1 MSHLSFF
8 ILLFVSLN
16 CFSQKKWDGEAG
28 NNQWSNAINWT
39 GNAVPSS
46 TDNVVLDN
54 SLVTNNYSIS
64 LPSTAV
70 TVKTITI
77 TPSASRTI
85 ELTLP
90 ATNTALPGL
99 TMNGPGYSLVINSG
113 GTFRN
118 SSGSASGSAVRV
130 IDSIRINNGGRYV
143 HNSASGHTTNVQTL
157 ATIAGTESGIFEL
170 DVPSASSTISL
181 SGRTFGKLVLRSSA
195 AGGTCNYTAAGTSK
209 VNIRNTLD
217 LGAGVNFN
225 LNCSD
230 TIFVGTDFLQDAGT
244 LNLGNSTRSVVLSI
258 KQNATQN
265 SGGIITETGT
275 GTQTILINGSG
286 FQLVAFRGTISNQV
300 SLVKDGAGVLWS
312 KAAMSLPYKLQL
324 KNGRILTSQGLITL
338 QAACIIQA
346 DSLAANSF
354 IEGPLK
360 KDGLNNQSFLF
371 PVGKSGTMRWVQLK
385 NATGNFTVE
394 YFRSNPE
401 ALSNVN
407 GSGIHHISSIEYWDV
422 TTTSSAT
429 AEAKLSFLYP
439 GSGEITNLASLR
451 VARLINGIW
460 QDAGN
465 TAVSGTPG
473 SDGWVSS
480 IAAGGFS
487 ANSKSFALASATGLE
502 NPLPLSSILLRTSLY
517 GGKVTFLWS
526 SDNDIKFQ
534 KFQLQRSYDGVNYQT
549 IFETISETRFT
560 FSPESKNSYYRVKA
574 ACENGST
581 SYLSNIVYIPFKP
594 GAQSTYIVVDVSGRI
609 IKSFKENSLY
619 IKKTIKSYMN
629 ELRPGI
635 YFIREISGRN
645 TFKYVKPII

>member
-8 ILLFVSLN
+8 ILLLLSCT

-39 GNAVPSS
+39 GNAVPTA

-54 SLVTNNYSIS
+54 SLVSNNYSIS
-64 LPSTAV
+64 LPSAAV

-85 ELTLP
+85 ELVLP

-99 TMNGPGYSLVINSG
+99 TMNGPGYGLVINSG

-143 HNSASGHTTNVQTL
+143 HNSASGHTTIVQTL

-170 DVPSASSTISL
+170 DIPSASSTISL
-181 SGRTFGKLVLRSSA
+181 SGRTFGKLVLRSTA
-195 AGGTCNYTAAGTSK
+195 AGGTCNYTAAGTSR

-217 LGAGVNFN
+217 IGAGVNFN

-230 TIFVGTDFLQDAGT
+230 TIFVGADFVQDVGT
-244 LNLGNSTRSVVLSI
+244 FNLGNSTRSVVLSI

-286 FQLVAFRGTISNQV
+286 FQLVALRGTISNQV
-300 SLVKDGAGVLWS
+300 ALVKDNAGVLWS
-312 KAAMSLPYKLQL
+312 KAPLSLPYRLQL
-324 KNGRILTSQGLITL
+324 KSGRILTSQGLITL
-338 QAACIIQA
+338 QPACIIQA
-346 DSLAANSF
+346 DSLATTAF

-371 PVGKSGTMRWVQLK
+371 PVGKSGTMRWVQLN
-385 NATGNFTVE
+385 NATGSFTVE
-394 YFRSNPE
+394 YFRGDPV
-401 ALSNVN
+401 ALSSVN
-407 GSGIHHISSIEYWDV
+407 GSGIHHISSLEYWDI
-422 TTTSSAT
+422 TTTSSSIADV
-429 AEAKLSFLYP
+429 KLSFSNP
-439 GSGEITNLASLR
+439 GSGEVTNLSFLR
-451 VARLINGIW
+451 VARLINGTW

-480 IAAGGFS
+480 TAAGGFS

-502 NPLPLSSILLRTSLY
+502 NPLPLSSISLRTFFY
-517 GGKVTFLWS
+517 GGVVNFLWKA
-526 SDNDIKFQ
+526 DADMRFQ
-534 KFQLQRSYDGVNYQT
+534 KFELQRSYDGVNYQT
-549 IFETISETRFT
+549 IFETISRDRYAVSAET
-560 FSPESKNSYYRVKA
+560 KNSYYRIKA
-574 ACENGST
+574 VSESGST
-581 SYLSNIVYIPFKP
+581 GYLSNIVFIPFKSV
-594 GAQSTYIVVDVSGRI
+594 GQSTYLVIDVSGRI
-609 IKSFKENSLY
+609 IKSFRENSFY
-619 IKKTIKSYMN
+619 IKSTIKHHLN

-635 YFIREISGRN
+635 YFIREITGGN
-645 TFKYVKPII
+645 AFKYIKQL

>member
-8 ILLFVSLN
+8 ILLLVSLTT
-16 CFSQKKWDGEAG
+16 FSQKRWDGEAG
-28 NNQWSNAINWT
+28 NNLWSNAINWT
-39 GNAVPSS
+39 GNAVPTA

-54 SLVTNNYSIS
+54 SFVANNYSIS
-64 LPSTAV
+64 LPSAAV

-99 TMNGPGYSLVINSG
+99 TVNGPGYGLVINSG

-143 HNSASGHTTNVQTL
+143 HSSASSHATNVQTL

-170 DVPSASSTISL
+170 DIPSASSTISL
-181 SGRTFGKLVLRSSA
+181 SGRTFGKLVLRASA
-195 AGGTCNYTAAGTSK
+195 AGGACNYTAAGTSR

-217 LGAGVNFN
+217 IGAGVNFN

-230 TIFVGTDFLQDAGT
+230 TIFVGDFLQDAGT
-244 LNLGNSTRSVVLSI
+244 FNLGNSTRSVVVSI

-265 SGGIITETGT
+265 TGGIITETGT

-286 FQLVAFRGTISNQV
+286 LQLVALRGTISNQV
-300 SLVKDGAGVLWS
+300 ALVKDGAGVLWS
-312 KAAMSLPYKLQL
+312 KAPLSLPFRLEL
-324 KNGRILTSQGLITL
+324 KSGRVLTSQGLITL
-338 QAACIIQA
+338 QAACTIQA
-346 DSLAANSF
+346 DTLAANSF
-354 IEGPLK
+354 IDGPLK

-371 PVGKSGTMRWVQLK
+371 PVGKSGTMRWVQLN

-394 YFRSNPE
+394 YFRSNPG
-401 ALSNVN
+401 ALSNLN
-407 GSGIHHISSIEYWDV
+407 GAGIDHISSLEYWDV
-422 TTTSSAT
+422 TTTSSST
-429 AEAKLSFLYP
+429 ADLKLSFINP
-439 GSGEITNLASLR
+439 GSGGITNLSSLR
-451 VARLINGIW
+451 VARLINGTW
-460 QDAGN
+460 QNAGN

-480 IAAGGFS
+480 TTAGGFS

-502 NPLPLSSILLRTSLY
+502 NPLPLSSISLRTFLN
-517 GGKVTFLWS
+517 GGTVNFSWNA
-526 SDNDIKFQ
+526 DADMNFGR
-534 KFQLQRSYDGVNYQT
+534 FELQRSYDGVSYQT
-549 IFETISETRFT
+549 IFETMSGNRHSLSID
-560 FSPESKNSYYRVKA
+560 SKNSYYRIKA
-574 ACENGST
+574 TGGSST
-581 SYLSNIVYIPFKP
+581 DYLSNIVFIPFKP
-594 GAQSTYIVVDVSGRI
+594 ARQSTFIVADVNGRM
-609 IKSFKENSLY
+609 IKLFRENSLY
-619 IKKTIKSYMN
+619 VSGTIKNHLN

-635 YFIREISGRN
+635 YFIREINGSKA
-645 TFKYVKPII
+645 FKYIKQL

>member
-8 ILLFVSLN
+8 ILLLVSLTS
-16 CFSQKKWDGEAG
+16 FSQKKWDGEAG
-28 NNQWSNAINWT
+28 NNLWSNAINWT
-39 GNAVPSS
+39 GNAVPTA

-54 SLVTNNYSIS
+54 SLVPGNYSIS
-64 LPSTAV
+64 LPSAAV

-99 TMNGPGYSLVINSG
+99 TINGPGYGLVINSG

-143 HNSASGHTTNVQTL
+143 HNSAGSHATNVQTL

-170 DVPSASSTISL
+170 DIPSASSTISL
-181 SGRTFGKLVLRSSA
+181 SGRTFGKLVLRASA
-195 AGGTCNYTAAGTSK
+195 AGGTCNYTAAGTSR
-209 VNIRNTLD
+209 VNIRNTLGI
-217 LGAGVNFN
+217 GAGVNFN

-230 TIFVGTDFLQDAGT
+230 TIFVGGDFLQDAGT
-244 LNLGNSTRSVVLSI
+244 FNLGNSTRSVVVSI

-265 SGGIITETGT
+265 TGGIITETGT

-286 FQLVAFRGTISNQV
+286 LQLVALRGIISNQV
-300 SLVKDGAGVLWS
+300 ALVKDGAGVLWS
-312 KAAMSLPYKLQL
+312 KAAMSLPFRLQL
-324 KNGRILTSQGLITL
+324 KNGRVLTSQGLITL
-338 QAACIIQA
+338 QAACTIQA
-346 DSLAANSF
+346 DTLAANSF

-371 PVGKSGTMRWVQLK
+371 PVGKSGTMRWVQLN

-394 YFRSNPE
+394 YFRSDPN

-407 GSGIHHISSIEYWDV
+407 GAGIDHISSLEYWDV
-422 TTTSSAT
+422 TTTSSST
-429 AEAKLSFLYP
+429 AQLKLSFINP
-439 GSGEITNLASLR
+439 GSGEITNLSSLR
-451 VARLINGIW
+451 VARLINGTW

-480 IAAGGFS
+480 TTAGGFS

-502 NPLPLSSILLRTSLY
+502 NPLPLSSISLRTFLN
-517 GGKVTFLWS
+517 GGTVNFSW
-526 SDNDIKFQ
+526 DADADMNFAR
-534 KFQLQRSYDGVNYQT
+534 FELQRSYDGVSYQT
-549 IFETISETRFT
+549 IFETISANRHAC
-560 FSPESKNSYYRVKA
+560 SVDSKNSYYRIKA
-574 ACENGST
+574 TGETGST
-581 SYLSNIVYIPFKP
+581 DYLSNIVFIPFKP
-594 GAQSTYIVVDVSGRI
+594 ARQSTFIVADVNGRI

-619 IKKTIKSYMN
+619 VSGTIKYHLN

-635 YFIREISGRN
+635 YFIREINGGHA
-645 TFKYVKPII
+645 FKYIKQL